1 MTLNWFQS
9 IIIGFFSGIADI
21 LPVSAQAH
29 KAVLLT
35 LFGVAQEPPLLRIF
49 IHIATL
55 CGLYL
60 SCQQQLLRMVRQQ
73 QLASIPKNRRKRP
86 VDLRILMDI
95 RLLFTM
101 MIPLLIMGGLFYQ
114 KATALYHRLS
124 WIALFLVLNAV
135 ILYLPNMLPSG
146 NKDSRSLSRME
157 AVLMG
162 FCGAFSVV
170 PGISSVGTICSVG
183 GVCGAERSYMLGISL
198 LMQMVITVGL
208 IFVDFISLFT
218 VGFGVVG
225 ITGFLCCI
233 LAAVAAFGGT
243 YFGIKI
249 IRAMAVNIGFIIF
262 AYYSVGLAIVTFVLY
277 LVAV

>member
-1 MTLNWFQS
+1 MNWFQS
-9 IIIGFFSGIADI
+9 LIVGFFSGIADV

-60 SCQQQLLRMVRQQ
+60 SCQQQIMRMVRQK
-73 QLASIPKNRRKRP
+73 QLANIPKNRRKRP

-95 RLLFTM
+95 RLVVTM
-101 MIPLLIMGGLFYQ
+101 AIPLLLGFFFYQ

-124 WIALFLVLNAV
+124 WIALFLVFNAV
-135 ILYLPNMLPSG
+135 ILYLPNFLPSG
-146 NKDSRSLSRME
+146 NKDSRSLSRLE

-162 FCGAFSVV
+162 LGGALSVV
-170 PGISSVGTICSVG
+170 PGISSVGTMCSIG

-198 LMQMVITVGL
+198 LMQLIITAGL
-208 IFVDFISLFT
+208 IFFDFISLFT
-218 VGFGVVG
+218 VGFGIAGFVG
-225 ITGFLCCI
+225 LLSCL
-233 LAAVAAFGGT
+233 LAGAAAFVGT
-243 YFGIKI
+243 YYGIKL
-249 IRAMAVNIGFIIF
+249 IRAMAVNIGYSIF
-262 AYYSVGLAIVTFVLY
+262 AYYSIGLAVVTFVLY
-277 LVAV
+277 LSAV